1 MSTTRN
7 FTFLSNVTLGRALFE
22 RGKTYQ
28 LTDEV
33 VNQILPES
41 FVEVPQDLLDEDQKR
56 KEEAQAALDRANA
69 LNRGKPIVMGEAH
82 MNQAALESIVD
93 PKTNVSKIEVVDDAE
108 AETGKPETA
117 DEHKG
122 RNFKAGIK
130 TK

>member
-1 MSTTRN
+1 MSTTRS

-41 FVEVPQDLLDEDQKR
+41 FVEIPQDHIEEDRRR
-56 KEEAQAALDRANA
+56 KEEQQAALERANA
-69 LNRGKPIVMGEAH
+69 LNRGNPIVMGEAY
-82 MNQAALESIVD
+82 MNDAALESIVD
-93 PKTNVSKIEVVDDAE
+93 PKTNVSKVEVVDASEVSE
-108 AETGKPETA
+108 AN
-117 DEHKG
+117 EHKG